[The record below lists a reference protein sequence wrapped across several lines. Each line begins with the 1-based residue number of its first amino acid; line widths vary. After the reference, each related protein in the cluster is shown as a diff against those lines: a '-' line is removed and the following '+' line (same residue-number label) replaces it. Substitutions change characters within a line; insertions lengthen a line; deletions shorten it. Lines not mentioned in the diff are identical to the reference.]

1 MMGDE
6 ILNLGYAKVNKV
18 TCEKHIPSTIQAD
31 TLFTFMPELD
41 YLITII
47 KNKRI
52 SARYCEE
59 DLRYLKLPKLKKIAF
74 PMKCFCDINMH
85 RLEVHLECYGY
96 YGLAFEKA
104 WGMRKGMQPLQYI
117 NPNSNLRR
125 DFSEVFTVAMN
136 LDGQDEKSPQSKMG
150 NFLLHELMYYK
161 PYDGII
167 KNRNTNKK
175 KRKCFADECEWRFI
189 PNVSGTGFHQILR
202 DEEIINADSFEML
215 NNGLEKVVDVALSF
229 NYEDLKYIIIKK
241 KEDFYV
247 LLDTIKNINI
257 SDDEKYLLTSKI
269 IIWENSKG
277 DF

>member
-6 ILNLGYAKVNKV
+6 ILDLKNAKPSKIIRK
-18 TCEKHIPSTIQAD
+18 KHIPSTIQAD
-31 TLFTFMPELD
+31 TLFTFMTKLD
-41 YLITII
+41 YLVAII

-59 DLRYLKLPKLKKIAF
+59 DLSYLKISKLKKIAF

-85 RLEVHLECYGY
+85 RLEIHLKFYGC

-104 WGMRKGMQPLQYI
+104 WGMRKGIQPIQYV
-117 NPNSNLRR
+117 NPYSNLIK
-125 DFSEVFTVAMN
+125 DFEEAFSAAMN
-136 LDGQDEKSPQSKMG
+136 LEIQDEDSPQTKMQ

-202 DEEIINADSFEML
+202 DEQIINVDSFEIL
-215 NNGLEKVVDVALSF
+215 NNGLEKVVNVALSF
-229 NYEDLKYIIIKK
+229 NYEDLKYIIIEK

-269 IIWENSKG
+269 IIWESSKG

>member
-1 MMGDE
+1 MGDE

>member
-1 MMGDE
+1 MGDE

-202 DEEIINADSFEML
+202 DEQIINADSFEML

-269 IIWENSKG
+269 IIWESSKG